1 MRYYPLFLDLHTVH
15 CLVIGAGRVGRRKIG
30 TLLACA
36 PASLLVL
43 DPGLDEKAVKDLESE
58 FISLS
63 ACMTVESRSFR
74 SEDLKGRSLV
84 FAATPSATVNG
95 EIARLCREAGILCNV
110 AGPREEGTSGSFLVP
125 AHVEDGP
132 LVVALSTGGG
142 SPALARA
149 LKEDLEVWLGKRY
162 SSLISLLE
170 TLRPRVLSLGMGSD
184 ADAAL
189 FRRLC
194 ARPLRDDLMNALDR
208 RDPDALDALLRP
220 ALPTALPFSAEEFL
234 HDLD

>member
-1 MRYYPLFLDLHTVH
+1 MRYYPLFLDLHPVH

-30 TLLACA
+30 TLLSCA

-43 DPGLDEKAVKDLESE
+43 DPGLDEKAAKDLESE
-58 FISLS
+58 FAPFSS
-63 ACMTVESRSFR
+63 CMTVKCRSFHP
-74 SEDLKGRSLV
+74 EDLKGRSLV
-84 FAATPSATVNG
+84 FAATPSAAVNG
-95 EIARLCREAGILCNV
+95 EIARLCREAGTLCNV
-110 AGPREEGTSGSFLVP
+110 AGPREEGTSSSFLVP

-170 TLRPRVLSLGMGSD
+170 ALRPCVLALGMGSD
-184 ADAAL
+184 ADAIL

-194 ARPLRDDLMNALDR
+194 TCPLRDELIDALVR
-208 RDPDALDALLRP
+208 RDPGALDTLLRP
-220 ALPTALPFSAEEFL
+220 VLPTALPFSAEEFL
-234 HDLD
+234 HELD